1 MVKKASAAPADAEA
15 DERRRLRTLAFS
27 NGLLQ
32 RGDPPAPRAPLAP
45 SAAVARLQGRDIV
58 RRGGQRKS
66 RFLFSFPG
74 LLAPVASG
82 GRVGELADLGTKNPV
97 LYLEFPQVRVGGFCF
112 PVHFTTR
119 DLPPAN
125 VIKMGFFFLLSCGFH
140 SCGCLQGRMKLFG
153 THVYPKNKYLT
164 LQMTRSAKGVVC
176 EDVFES
182 LVSVVSV
189 TFPSN
194 YVR

>member
-74 LLAPVASG
+74 LLAPAASG

-97 LYLEFPQVRVGGFCF
+97 LYLEFPQVRDGPSQGFRGFATSKC
-112 PVHFTTR
+112 HK
-119 DLPPAN
+119 DG
-125 VIKMGFFFLLSCGFH
+125 IFFFFPAH

-189 TFPSN
+189 TFTSN

>member
-1 MVKKASAAPADAEA
+1 
-15 DERRRLRTLAFS
+15 
-27 NGLLQ
+27 
-32 RGDPPAPRAPLAP
+32 
-45 SAAVARLQGRDIV
+45 
-58 RRGGQRKS
+58 
-66 RFLFSFPG
+66 
-74 LLAPVASG
+74 
-82 GRVGELADLGTKNPV
+82 
-97 LYLEFPQVRVGGFCF
+97 
-112 PVHFTTR
+112 
-119 DLPPAN
+119 
-125 VIKMGFFFLLSCGFH
+125 
-140 SCGCLQGRMKLFG
+140 MKLFG